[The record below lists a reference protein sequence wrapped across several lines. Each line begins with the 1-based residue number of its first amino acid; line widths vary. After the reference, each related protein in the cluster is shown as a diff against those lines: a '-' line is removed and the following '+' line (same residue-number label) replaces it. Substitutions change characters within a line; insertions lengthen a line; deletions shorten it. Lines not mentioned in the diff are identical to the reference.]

1 MPAEAAGSA
10 GRASARGAARILICG
25 SLALDTIMVFPDRFA
40 RHILPGETHVLSV
53 SFQIGEMRRE
63 WGGTAGNIAYNL
75 KALGGEPIVMATLG
89 DDGAAYVERLREQ
102 GIGTEAV
109 RIIPG
114 TYTGQ
119 AFIITDL
126 DDNQIT
132 AFHPGAMNESH
143 RNRVSDVED
152 IALGIVAPDG
162 RDGMREH
169 ARGLAAAGIPF
180 IFDPGQGLP
189 LFSGPELIEMIDCAN
204 YLAVN
209 DYEGRMLAERT
220 GLSLEAI
227 SERVDALIVTLGGDG
242 SRIHCN
248 GEIIDVPPVK
258 PSAVVDP
265 TGCGDAYRAGL
276 LFGIAHGWTWERTG
290 RLASLLGSVKIAS
303 RGGQNH
309 RIARDSI
316 AALYAE
322 SFGEAV
328 F

>member
-1 MPAEAAGSA
+1 MPD
-10 GRASARGAARILICG
+10 AARSAPRTLICG

-63 WGGTAGNIAYNL
+63 WGGCAGNIAYNL
-75 KALGGEPIVMATLG
+75 KGLGGEPVVMATVG
-89 DDGAAYVERLREQ
+89 DDGGGYLERLAAQ
-102 GIGTEAV
+102 NVAADGV
-109 RIIPG
+109 RVVPG
-114 TYTGQ
+114 TYTAQ

-143 RNRVSDVED
+143 RNRVGDVVG

-162 RDGMREH
+162 REGMRSHVREF
-169 ARGLAAAGIPF
+169 AAAHVPF

-189 LFSGPELIEMIDCAN
+189 LFSGAELIEMVDCAK
-204 YLAVN
+204 YVAVN
-209 DYEGRMLAERT
+209 DYEARLLAERT
-220 GLSLEAI
+220 GLPIEEIAA
-227 SERVDALIVTLGGDG
+227 RVDALIVTRGGDG
-242 SRIHCN
+242 SRIYTD
-248 GEIIDVPPVK
+248 GSVLEIP
-258 PSAVVDP
+258 AVRPAALVDP

-276 LFGIAHGWTWERTG
+276 LYGIGQRWDWEHTG
-290 RLASLLGSVKIAS
+290 RLASLLGSIKIAS

-309 RIARDSI
+309 ALGRDAV
-316 AALYAE
+316 AALYGE
-322 SFGEAV
+322 RFGQAL

>member
-1 MPAEAAGSA
+1 MPDPARSA
-10 GRASARGAARILICG
+10 PRTLICG

-63 WGGTAGNIAYNL
+63 WGGCAGNIAYNL
-75 KALGGEPIVMATLG
+75 KGLGGEPVVMATVG
-89 DDGAAYVERLREQ
+89 DDGGGYLERLTAQ
-102 GIGTEAV
+102 NVAADGV
-109 RIIPG
+109 RVVPG
-114 TYTGQ
+114 TYTAQ

-143 RNRVSDVED
+143 RNHVGDVAD

-162 RDGMREH
+162 REGMRSHVCEF
-169 ARGLAAAGIPF
+169 AAARVPF

-189 LFSGPELIEMIDCAN
+189 LFSGAELIEMVDCAE
-204 YLAVN
+204 YVAVN
-209 DYEGRMLAERT
+209 DYEARLLAERT
-220 GLSLEAI
+220 GLSIEAI
-227 SERVDALIVTLGGDG
+227 AARVDALIVTRGGDG
-242 SRIHCN
+242 SRIYTD
-248 GEIIDVPPVK
+248 GAVLEIPAVK
-258 PSAVVDP
+258 PPALVDP

-276 LFGIAHGWTWERTG
+276 LYGIGQGWDWERTG
-290 RLASLLGSVKIAS
+290 RLASLLGSMKIAS

-309 RIARDSI
+309 ALDRDAV
-316 AALYAE
+316 AAQYHE
-322 SFGEAV
+322 RFGQAL